1 MRTTKQLRS
10 TVTRTRLIVA
20 AIDLLAREGYAA
32 TTMARVAELADVSA
46 GPRQYYFPTPLVL
59 FEAVVDHIQEFQ
71 EAHSGQLETITD
83 VREHLIQRFKSPFK
97 VTGSPSHMAII
108 ELRMACRG
116 DPELRRAILS
126 KIREFEER
134 ANARFLSFFEATKL
148 TKNELL
154 AIRGILVAASS
165 GLATS
170 GIEQTDPDA
179 KKLVEDF
186 LPIILADY
194 IEKKSIYTAK

>member
-59 FEAVVDHIQEFQ
+59 FEAVVDHIKEFQ
-71 EAHSGQLETITD
+71 EAHSGQLDTITD
-83 VREHLIQRFKSPFK
+83 IREHLIQRFRSPFK
-97 VTGSPSHMAII
+97 GTGSPSHMAII

-116 DPELRRAILS
+116 DSELRRAILP
-126 KIREFEER
+126 KIQAFEDR
-134 ANARFLSFFEATKL
+134 ANDRFLSFFKAAKL
-148 TKNELL
+148 TQNELL

-170 GIEQTDPDA
+170 GIEQTNPDV
-179 KKLVEDF
+179 KKLVENL
-186 LPIILADY
+186 LPNILADY
-194 IEKKSIYTAK
+194 IEKRSIDMV

>member
-71 EAHSGQLETITD
+71 EAHSSQLDTITD
-83 VREHLIQRFKSPFK
+83 VREHLAQRFKSPFK
-97 VTGSPSHMAII
+97 GTGSPSHMAII

-116 DPELRRAILS
+116 DSELRLAIFS
-126 KIREFEER
+126 KIRAFEER
-134 ANARFLSFFEATKL
+134 ANARFLSFFNATRL
-148 TKNELL
+148 TKKEIL

-170 GIEQTDPDA
+170 GIEQTDPDV
-179 KKLVEDF
+179 KKMVENL
-186 LPIILADY
+186 LPNIIADY
-194 IEKKSIYTAK
+194 IEKRSIEMV